1 MLLLLE
7 ALLEA
12 VLKSKT
18 EHIIETDGLLTHMLN
33 IYQNVH
39 SHHRGGHSTS
49 HKKKKK
55 LATKFTGMTSFRQ
68 KVLEDLGSLLEVGC
82 IYTILTS
89 HQHDRSHILRN
100 RPVMVGFNS

>member
-1 MLLLLE
+1 MYIH
-7 ALLEA
+7 
-12 VLKSKT
+12 T
-18 EHIIETDGLLTHMLN
+18 I
-33 IYQNVH
+33 
-39 SHHRGGHSTS
+39 GGATVPVI
-49 HKKKKK
+49 KKKKK